1 MLLVDDR
8 HAPVDLK
15 SGSAPVLRW
24 RDDAADAGVVSGN
37 ALAGDPVAYRIAVA
51 ATREDAAAGNA
62 TVWDSGWTDGDLWGG
77 AALDGV
83 EMAPARRY
91 WGALQWRY
99 ADGTESDWCEPTT
112 FGTAPAGDAW
122 QAASVWG
129 PESDA
134 DTAHDGSAAHDVDA
148 ANADGDPA
156 AADAPA
162 QPGNSAGWAVLRG
175 TFNLPDKPI
184 RWATL
189 TATASSTRP
198 ARQFVYRMW
207 LNGAF
212 VGCGPTFPIGDEA
225 RLDGYDVTDLLRAG
239 DTNAIGVIAYTME
252 DRRFAAQLDVCFADG
267 STERFVSDA
276 GWKTLP
282 DPAAVW
288 PDGDSIGT
296 QYFAAPAENI
306 RGDAF
311 PYGFADPDF
320 DDGDWADATV
330 KPDFDRVEPAPT
342 DKLQLEYLP
351 AQSLRVID
359 RTSPDHPGERS
370 VVADFGAGY
379 MGGIR
384 LDLTPG
390 EPVDVTVRYGET
402 LNEDGS
408 VRYRMST
415 GNVYEER
422 WHLVPGGRP
431 LETWGL
437 RVFRYVEIAVAQPPV
452 APASWDEPSPT
463 GIDEEAAVIADLLTR
478 PLAISAAVLVY
489 PSIDGRTVTDGGYVG
504 RFSSSDPQLDAVW
517 QLSAHTIAAFNGNIY
532 ADSWT
537 RERAPYEADAW
548 IQQRAH
554 LALDSAPSLGRYTV
568 DYLIANRTW
577 PTEWP
582 LYLILAVHEAW
593 MRTGSAA
600 QAAEQYERL
609 QALLPD
615 QYLDDET
622 GFIVKQPGE
631 SSRTDGDL
639 VDWPPSERDG
649 FVFGQ
654 VNTVI
659 NALAAE
665 AYADMAGIADLLGHT
680 DDAARYAAVAARLRD
695 AINEH
700 LYDAVRGAY
709 IDGLTV
715 TTTQDETAT
724 VEFAAVGSRRRAS
737 TAETTAAET
746 AADAANDAHDANDG
760 NTADDSAGETAVADA
775 AGTPAAAEPD
785 DTTMDNLP
793 ATIAGDAPVDETDD
807 PAETDDRNGAEPEQ
821 TDQPAPP
828 QPFTVGDRT
837 FTPIDH
843 AAMHS
848 SAFALTFAH
857 VPADRVPRVGD
868 TLRDKGMACS
878 VYTAV
883 PYLTGLYRAGLGA
896 DAAKLYADRRTT
908 HSWLYMIAQGAGGTM
923 EAWALANKP
932 NTTYS
937 HPWAASPVFLIAEGL
952 MGVRPIEPGYRRF
965 AVVPQLGDMR
975 AATLTLPTPAGDIA
989 LDYSPTDG
997 ERDGITIDLTVPAR
1011 TQADVVL
1018 PAVKAG
1024 ASPVIMLDGS
1034 LANCELVTEPADAA
1048 GVLVPAGSVRL
1059 RGLKPGL
1066 HQIIAVG

>member
-24 RDDAADAGVVSGN
+24 RDGAGDAGVVSGG

-51 ATREDAAAGNA
+51 ATREDALAGNA
-62 TVWDSGWTDGDLWGG
+62 TVWGGDWTDGDLWGG
-77 AALDGV
+77 VALTDV
-83 EMAPARRY
+83 DMAPARRY
-91 WGALQWRY
+91 WVSLQWRY
-99 ADGTESDWCEPTT
+99 ADGAESDWCEPTT

-134 DTAHDGSAAHDVDA
+134 DAADSADDAAAHDGDATNDATSAHDGNDETPDDA
-148 ANADGDPA
+148 A
-156 AADAPA
+156 APA
-162 QPGNSAGWAVLRG
+162 KPGNSAGWAVLRG
-175 TFNLPDKPI
+175 TFRLPDKPV

-207 LNGAF
+207 LNGSF

-239 DTNAIGVIAYTME
+239 EENAIGVIAYTME
-252 DRRFAAQLDVCFADG
+252 ERRFAAQLDVCFADG

-276 GWKTLP
+276 GWKALP
-282 DPAAVW
+282 DPATVW
-288 PDGDSIGT
+288 PDSESIGT
-296 QYFAAPAENI
+296 QYFEAPAENI
-306 RGDAF
+306 RGNAF
-311 PYGFADPDF
+311 PYGFTDPDF
-320 DDGDWADATV
+320 DDSDWADVTI
-330 KPDFDRVEPAPT
+330 KPDFEHVEPAPT
-342 DKLQLEYLP
+342 DKLRLEYLP

-359 RTSPDHPGERS
+359 RTSPDHPGERG

-384 LDLTPG
+384 LDLTPS

-415 GNVYEER
+415 GNVYEEH

-463 GIDEEAAVIADLLTR
+463 GIDEAAAVIGDLLTR
-478 PLAISAAVLVY
+478 PLAVSAAALAY

-504 RFSSSDPQLDAVW
+504 KFTSSDPQLDAVW
-517 QLSAHTIAAFNGNIY
+517 RLSAHTIAAFNGNIY

-593 MRTGSAA
+593 IRTGSAA

-609 QALLPD
+609 QTLLPD
-615 QYLDDET
+615 QYLDDAT

-631 SSRTDGDL
+631 SSHTDGDL

-659 NALAAE
+659 NALSAE

-695 AINEH
+695 AINDH
-700 LYDAVRGAY
+700 LYDAARGAY

-724 VEFAAVGSRRRAS
+724 VEFAAVGSRRRANVAAGDTDDAAHDVGAAHDGTVAHHDE
-737 TAETTAAET
+737 TAE
-746 AADAANDAHDANDG
+746 
-760 NTADDSAGETAVADA
+760 
-775 AGTPAAAEPD
+775 AEPD
-785 DTTMDNLP
+785 DTTADNLP
-793 ATIAGDAPVDETDD
+793 ATVAGD
-807 PAETDDRNGAEPEQ
+807 PAEAETAEQ
-821 TDQPAPP
+821 TAQPVPP
-828 QPFTVGDRT
+828 QPFTAGDRT

-848 SAFALTFAH
+848 SAFALAFVH
-857 VPADRVPRVGD
+857 VPADRVPRVGEF
-868 TLRDKGMACS
+868 LRGKGMACS

-975 AATLTLPTPAGDIA
+975 TATLTLPTPAGDIA
-989 LDYSPTDG
+989 LAYSPTDG

-1018 PAVKAG
+1018 PAVNAG
-1024 ASPVIMLDGS
+1024 VSPVIMLDGS
-1034 LANCELVTEPADAA
+1034 LANCELVTEAANVA

>member
-15 SGSAPVLRW
+15 PGNAPVLRW
-24 RDDAADAGVVSGN
+24 RDDAGQVTGAAAG
-37 ALAGDPVAYRIAVA
+37 GDPVAYRIAVA

-62 TVWDSGWTDGDLWGG
+62 TVWDGGWTDGDLWDG
-77 AALDGV
+77 ATLDGV
-83 EMAPARRY
+83 DMAPSRRY
-91 WGALQWRY
+91 WVALQWRY
-99 ADGTESDWCEPTT
+99 ADGTEGDWCEPTT

-129 PESDA
+129 PEPRAAADDA
-134 DTAHDGSAAHDVDA
+134 ADDAGAAHAGSAANDGDA
-148 ANADGDPA
+148 AVRDDDPA
-156 AADAPA
+156 QSDESST
-162 QPGNSAGWAVLRG
+162 PGNSAGWAVLRG
-175 TFNLPDKPI
+175 TFRLPDKPI

-207 LNGAF
+207 LNGPF

-225 RLDGYDVTDLLRAG
+225 RTDGYDVTGLLRPG
-239 DTNAIGVIAYTME
+239 ETNAIGVIAYTME
-252 DRRFAAQLDVCFADG
+252 DRRFAAQLDVCFEDG
-267 STERFVSDA
+267 STERYVTDA
-276 GWKTLP
+276 GWKAMP
-282 DPAAVW
+282 DPASVW
-288 PDGDSIGT
+288 PDSASIGT
-296 QYFAAPAENI
+296 QYFEAPAENI
-306 RGDAF
+306 HGDAF
-311 PYGFADPDF
+311 PFGFAEPGF
-320 DDGDWADATV
+320 DDSGWTDAVV
-330 KPDFDRVEPAPT
+330 KPDFDHIEPAPT
-342 DKLQLEYLP
+342 DKLGLTYLP
-351 AQSLRVID
+351 PQSLRVVD
-359 RTSPDHPGERS
+359 RTSPDRPGERG

-384 LDLTPG
+384 LDLDPK

-402 LNEDGS
+402 LDEDGS

-415 GNVYEER
+415 GNVYEEH
-422 WHLVPGGRP
+422 WHIVPGGRP

-437 RVFRYVEIAVAQPPV
+437 RVFRYVEIAVAQPP
-452 APASWDEPSPT
+452 ATPASWDVPSPA
-463 GIDEEAAVIADLLTR
+463 GIDEAAAAVADLLTR
-478 PLAISAAVLVY
+478 PLAVSAAALAY
-489 PSIDGRTVTDGGYVG
+489 PALDGRTVADGGYVG
-504 RFSSSDPQLDAVW
+504 RFTSSDPQLDAVW

-548 IQQRAH
+548 IQQHAH

-593 MRTGSAA
+593 MRTGSLA
-600 QAAEQYERL
+600 QAAEQYEHL
-609 QALLPD
+609 QGLLPD
-615 QYLDDET
+615 RYLDNET
-622 GFIVKQPGE
+622 GFIVKNPGE
-631 SSRTDGDL
+631 SSHTDGDL

-665 AYADMAGIADLLGHT
+665 AYDDMAALAGALGRD
-680 DDAARYAAVAARLRD
+680 DDAQRYADIARRMRE
-695 AINEH
+695 AINGH

-709 IDGLTV
+709 LDGLTV

-724 VEFAAVGSRRRAS
+724 VEFAVVGSRRRTND
-737 TAETTAAET
+737 TAND
-746 AADAANDAHDANDG
+746 ADAANDAGNADNANVDAVDAADDAVDAADDAAND
-760 NTADDSAGETAVADA
+760 
-775 AGTPAAAEPD
+775 AAEPD
-785 DTTMDNLP
+785 DTTMDSLP
-793 ATIAGDAPVDETDD
+793 AVATDD
-807 PAETDDRNGAEPEQ
+807 DGSDDRPL
-821 TDQPAPP
+821 PP
-828 QPFTVGDRT
+828 QPFEAGERT

-843 AAMHS
+843 ASLHA
-848 SAFALTFAH
+848 SAFALAFAH
-857 VPADRVPRVGD
+857 VPADRVPRIGE
-868 TLRDKGMACS
+868 TLRAKGMACS

-883 PYLTGLYRAGLGA
+883 PYLMGLYRAGLGA

-937 HPWAASPVFLIAEGL
+937 HPWAASPTFLIAEGL

-965 AVVPQLGDMR
+965 AVVPQLGAMR
-975 AATLTLPTPAGDIA
+975 MATLTLPTPAGDIA
-989 LDYSPTDG
+989 VDYSPTDG

-1018 PAVKAG
+1018 PAVNAG

-1034 LANCELVTEPADAA
+1034 LANCELVTEPTDVA

-1059 RGLKPGL
+1059 RALKPGL